1 MSLDRNSL
9 GPDVLGRVDIYGVP
23 FHGTVQGNVLT
34 LPNATTKAWP
44 QPNGDWPDEAG
55 TTHRV
60 KRPGQPDIVRTLDE
74 QTADTAAGYQW
85 RNTAML
91 SGYRRQ
97 LYSKSLFGWI
107 YIDPAGDR
115 WIVEITTNLND
126 TTFDFTA
133 SLTLAFKISRFGEF
147 SPGLT
152 SFTTQ
157 SQTLT
162 DWGQQ
167 GYPDLPGF
175 QTTTGTGIETITG
188 ARLLV
193 DGIFSDGSKASVCV
207 HRRRTVSDDGRATLD
222 HAIRHPLGWLQIA
235 ITGLG
240 SAPTISLSV
249 LKNRAQTIIEV
260 ARTVTPAYSSTNIQ
274 PNDPGIIL
282 SAGIGTYTFNFEF
295 TRLAA
300 IVPNAAD
307 NGWRYYSV
315 RVKHSGVGT
324 GAVSGGGLSYTGS
337 SSGTVS
343 ERYAIELD
351 DVELYAIASSQVYER
366 LYTFEFNNDLPN
378 RIVQTDLGLTI
389 TLTFQGVD
397 YVQSPSG
404 PGAPVIEEG
413 VSYSPGLV
421 PSTGSQYLTE
431 KMQIMVTSLA
441 EFFFTTQI
449 NAPGPYQLTADFR
462 RYCGKV
468 FGLSYR
474 MVSGPTSGPT
484 VDDVTHLPRVRPL
497 MTPTG
502 AEVVRAYSLTE
513 RMYASFDPHTEA
525 LADIQ
530 TAPICFV

>member
-1 MSLDRNSL
+1 MSLDRNSF

-23 FHGTVQGNVLT
+23 FHGTVQANVLT
-34 LPNATTKAWP
+34 LPNATTKTWP
-44 QPNGDWPDEAG
+44 QPNATWPDEAG
-55 TTHRV
+55 TTHKV
-60 KRPGQPDIVRTLDE
+60 KRPGQPAIVRTEAE
-74 QTADTAAGYQW
+74 QAMDTAAGHQW

-97 LYSKSLFGWI
+97 LYSKTLNGWI
-107 YIDPAGDR
+107 YIDSAGDR

-126 TTFDFTA
+126 TTFAFSA
-133 SLTLAFKISRFGEF
+133 SITLAFKISRFGEF
-147 SPGLT
+147 EPGLT

-175 QTTTGTGIETITG
+175 QASTGIETITD

-207 HRRRTVSDDGRATLD
+207 HRRRIISDDGASTLD
-222 HAIRHPLGWLQIA
+222 HAVRHPLGWLQIA
-235 ITGLG
+235 ISGLG
-240 SAPTISLSV
+240 SAPIITLSV
-249 LKNRAQTIIEV
+249 LKNRAETIIEV
-260 ARTVTPAYSSTNIQ
+260 ARSVTPAYSSTNIQ

-295 TRLAA
+295 KRLAA
-300 IVPNAAD
+300 IVPNAAE
-307 NGWRYYSV
+307 NGWRYYSI
-315 RVKHSGVGT
+315 RVKHFGVGT
-324 GAVSGGGLSYTGS
+324 GAVTGGGLNYTGS
-337 SSGTVS
+337 SGGTVT
-343 ERYAIELD
+343 ERYALELD
-351 DVELYAIASSQVYER
+351 DVEVYAIVSSQEYER
-366 LYTFEFNNDLPN
+366 LYTFEFNNSLPN
-378 RIVQTDLGLTI
+378 RIVQTDLGQTI
-389 TLTFQGVD
+389 TLTFQGVE
-397 YVQSPSG
+397 YVQPPSA

-413 VSYSPGLV
+413 ISYSPGLV
-421 PSTGSQYLTE
+421 PSTGSQYLTA

-441 EFFFTTQI
+441 QFFFTTQI
-449 NAPGPYQLTADFR
+449 NAPGPYQLTAEFH

-474 MVSGPTSGPT
+474 MISGPALGPA
-484 VDDVTHLPRVRPL
+484 VDEVTHLPRVRPL
-497 MTPTG
+497 LPPTG
-502 AEVVRAYSLTE
+502 DNVVRTYSATE

-530 TAPICFV
+530 TTPICWV